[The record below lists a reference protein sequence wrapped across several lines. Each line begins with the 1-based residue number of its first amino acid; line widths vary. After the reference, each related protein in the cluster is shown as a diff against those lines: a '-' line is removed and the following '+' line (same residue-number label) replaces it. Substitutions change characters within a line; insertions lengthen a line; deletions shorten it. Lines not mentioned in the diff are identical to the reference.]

1 MHAPLSTDEQN
12 VIVVTDNAP
21 RVSITLPTSES
32 ETSKPLLRH
41 FLEVCESQMSEEK
54 KETTVC
60 NQEEETSPANLD

>member
-1 MHAPLSTDEQN
+1 MHAPLSTDEEN
-12 VIVVTDNAP
+12 VIVVTDNAL

-32 ETSKPLLRH
+32 ETSKLLLRH